1 MDYSFEVERARCA
14 FELGGEAMKQENK
27 ERWMKQF
34 KPYRFR
40 IIWTTLFF
48 LLALLL
54 LLIGFGKTLVLL
66 IFAAVGYII
75 GKMRDEDLDIY
86 SLIDSVRS
94 MIGI

>member
-1 MDYSFEVERARCA
+1 ME
-14 FELGGEAMKQENK
+14 QEKK
-27 ERWMKQF
+27 ERFIKQLA
-34 KPYRFR
+34 PYRFR

-66 IFAAVGYII
+66 IFATIGYVI

-86 SLIDSVRS
+86 SLIDSIRS

>member
-1 MDYSFEVERARCA
+1 ME
-14 FELGGEAMKQENK
+14 QEKK
-27 ERWMKQF
+27 ERWIKQL

-66 IFAAVGYII
+66 IFAAVGFVI

>member
-1 MDYSFEVERARCA
+1 MD
-14 FELGGEAMKQENK
+14 QEKK
-27 ERWMKQF
+27 ERWMKQL

-40 IIWTTLFF
+40 IIWTFLF
-48 LLALLL
+48 LLLAILL

-94 MIGI
+94 MMGI

>member
-1 MDYSFEVERARCA
+1 
-14 FELGGEAMKQENK
+14 MKQENK
-27 ERWMKQF
+27 ERWMKQL

-40 IIWTTLFF
+40 IIWTALFF

-66 IFAAVGYII
+66 IFAAIGYII

>member
-1 MDYSFEVERARCA
+1 ME
-14 FELGGEAMKQENK
+14 QENK
-27 ERWMKQF
+27 ERFIKQLA
-34 KPYRFR
+34 PYRFR

-66 IFAAVGYII
+66 IFATIGYVI

-86 SLIDSVRS
+86 SLIDSIRS

>member
-1 MDYSFEVERARCA
+1 MMD
-14 FELGGEAMKQENK
+14 QEK
-27 ERWMKQF
+27 KDRWEKLL

-40 IIWTTLFF
+40 IIWTMVFL

-54 LLIGFGKTLVLL
+54 LLIGFWKTLVLV
-66 IFAAVGYII
+66 IFAGVGYVI

>member
-1 MDYSFEVERARCA
+1 MD
-14 FELGGEAMKQENK
+14 QEKK
-27 ERWMKQF
+27 ERWIKQL

-66 IFAAVGYII
+66 IFAVVGYVI

-86 SLIDSVRS
+86 SLIESIRS
-94 MIGI
+94 MI

>member
-1 MDYSFEVERARCA
+1 
-14 FELGGEAMKQENK
+14 MKQENK

>member
-1 MDYSFEVERARCA
+1 MDHE
-14 FELGGEAMKQENK
+14 KK
-27 ERWMKQF
+27 ERGLKEL
-34 KPYRFR
+34 KHYRFR
-40 IIWTTLFF
+40 IIWTILFF

-66 IFAAVGYII
+66 IFAAVGYVI

-86 SLIDSVRS
+86 SLIESIRH

>member
-1 MDYSFEVERARCA
+1 MMNQEKKEHWE
-14 FELGGEAMKQENK
+14 ELL
-27 ERWMKQF
+27 

-40 IIWTTLFF
+40 IIWTTVFF

-54 LLIGFGKTLVLL
+54 LLIGFGKTLVLS
-66 IFAAVGYII
+66 IFAAIGYSI

>member
-1 MDYSFEVERARCA
+1 
-14 FELGGEAMKQENK
+14 MKQEQK
-27 ERWMKQF
+27 ERWVELL

-54 LLIGFGKTLVLL
+54 LLIGLGKTLVLL
-66 IFAAVGYII
+66 IFAAVGYTI
-75 GKMRDEDLDIY
+75 GKMRDEDLDFY
-86 SLIDSVRS
+86 SLVDSLRS

>member
-1 MDYSFEVERARCA
+1 MDQEKKEHW
-14 FELGGEAMKQENK
+14 LKQL
-27 ERWMKQF
+27 R
-34 KPYRFR
+34 PYRFR

-66 IFAAVGYII
+66 IFAAVGFII